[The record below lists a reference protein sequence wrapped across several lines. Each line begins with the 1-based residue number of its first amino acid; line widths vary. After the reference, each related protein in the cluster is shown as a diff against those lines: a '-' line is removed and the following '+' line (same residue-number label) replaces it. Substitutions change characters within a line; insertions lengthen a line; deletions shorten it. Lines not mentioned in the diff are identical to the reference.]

1 MNAERNGLPLKIGL
15 LIVSLSWFL
24 FTFFEFAKAAFNI
37 GQVGF
42 WVPFTD
48 TAGVVGLGLRTAA
61 GLIAVVTVLFYL
73 FRKDLSRPEA
83 LMSLR
88 WIVLLEAA
96 NFLSLLPSGIWG
108 TTGINSR
115 FGLGFLIE
123 TGLPCLLESI
133 AIPIVLVKL
142 FFELNPN
149 KPAKGAIKWGLIA
162 GTVYIFVFWFNN
174 SSNWIFE
181 VMQDGTQYVTS
192 YPANILSFGVT
203 TVGLLVLGIYA
214 AYFTKK
220 YASATNEIQP
230 DLRKV
235 GAIITALGT
244 YFLGIYVMW
253 MFLDSVG
260 GWSEWYAWFFG
271 HNVDL
276 WVMAIPLVGLP
287 LLLQQKK
294 KTEKINLT

>member
-1 MNAERNGLPLKIGL
+1 MSTEGNNLPLKIGL
-15 LIVSLSWFL
+15 LIVALTWFL

-37 GQVGF
+37 GRVGF
-42 WVPFTD
+42 WVPLTD

-73 FRKDLSRPEA
+73 FRKDLSKPEA

-88 WIVLLEAA
+88 WIILLEAA

-108 TTGINSR
+108 TTSMNSR

-133 AIPIVLVKL
+133 VIPIVLVKL

-174 SSNWIFE
+174 SCNWIFQ
-181 VMQDGTQYVTS
+181 VMQDGTQYVTG
-192 YPANILSFGVT
+192 YPANILSFGAT
-203 TVGLLVLGIYA
+203 TVGLLALSIYT

-220 YASATNEIQP
+220 YASASSEVKLNLQT
-230 DLRKV
+230 V
-235 GAIITALGT
+235 GAIITVLGA
-244 YFLGIYVMW
+244 YFVGIYVMW

-287 LLLQQKK
+287 LLFQKK
-294 KTEKINLT
+294 KDT